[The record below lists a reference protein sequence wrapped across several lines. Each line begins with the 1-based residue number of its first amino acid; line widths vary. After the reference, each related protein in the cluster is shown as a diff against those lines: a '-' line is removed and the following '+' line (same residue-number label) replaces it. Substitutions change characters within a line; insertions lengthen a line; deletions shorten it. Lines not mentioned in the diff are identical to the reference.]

1 MYNIGGEG
9 IMSLDA
15 GAPSIKYTGN
25 IDPNKPTGP
34 LAPFYEYFDM
44 EKPKPKP
51 ESEQASAPDP
61 MDALNDLAM
70 ELFGKS
76 LDKLTPRERDALDE
90 YNSSQMA
97 QGGVMSLR
105 QQYGLGSIVK
115 KAVKGVTKA
124 VKSVASSDLG
134 KAALAGAALYYGGGG
149 KLPFFGQRA
158 GLSGFSFSNLPG
170 YATLFGTAATGP
182 TAFSS
187 PSASTSGILSK
198 FLPSSIGKAALG
210 ITAIGGLT
218 GYLASQGMDEQ
229 QIEEV
234 KNRPEALKGYLAQ
247 YYSNLNPTASAE
259 QVQNFVTS
267 QLGEYAYAVG
277 GRVGY
282 SEGSSDEEDNEM
294 HEARELAKE
303 EGITLNQALTRM
315 LEERFGKDRSPIGR
329 TKKAY
334 GNTAQMASGIE
345 GLPMRTNQAGVTEL
359 DLRKSGGFIPPVG
372 IKEKADDIPAMLSNN
387 EFVFTAD
394 AVRGMGDGDVN
405 KGAQRL
411 YDQMKMLEK
420 GGRV

>member
-1 MYNIGGEG
+1 MISRGQMYRQLYMGGGKG
-9 IMSLDA
+9 ITSLDA
-15 GAPSIKYTGN
+15 GAPSIKYTGD
-25 IDPNKPTGP
+25 IRPQM
-34 LAPFYEYFDM
+34 AM
-44 EKPKPKP
+44 
-51 ESEQASAPDP
+51 SAPDP

-134 KAALAGAALYYGGGG
+134 KAALTAAAAYYA
-149 KLPFFGQRA
+149 PA
-158 GLSGFSFSNLPG
+158 
-170 YATLFGTAATGP
+170 LFGGTVGFGP
-182 TAFSS
+182 TSTYGSFARGLMSPGLIGPMTKAGSLGRSISS
-187 PSASTSGILSK
+187 ALIPSTMSGK
-198 FLPSSIGKAALG
+198 IGLG
-210 ITAIGGLT
+210 LTAIGGLT

-282 SEGSSDEEDNEM
+282 SEGSSDDDDEM